1 MRHRRNRK
9 QTVDVPYTSALIF
22 SSPMSYTDQAAMS
35 ETLLEIA
42 ELPELAQAA

>member
-22 SSPMSYTDQAAMS
+22 SSDLSPTDQRGFGD
-35 ETLLEIA
+35 LLLWIA
-42 ELPELAQAA
+42 ELPELPQAA